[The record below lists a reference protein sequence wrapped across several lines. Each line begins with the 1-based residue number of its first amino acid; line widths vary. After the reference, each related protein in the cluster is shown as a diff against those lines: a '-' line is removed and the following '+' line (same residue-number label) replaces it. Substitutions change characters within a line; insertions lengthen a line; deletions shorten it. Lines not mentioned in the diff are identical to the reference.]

1 MNGSLSQP
9 SNTRIFKDV
18 EGLARFVCGLDLSL
32 FVSTY
37 TAGRIFAIG
46 HDGYGTLR
54 VLPVHMPRP
63 MGVAFHG
70 SRMAV
75 ATLRDIQVFFAH
87 EEAGRNLPFSFQQF
101 QTFYTPRISYLTGPL
116 DIHDLYLTSKGMLAV
131 ATKFSCLATFTSE
144 TSFKPIWT
152 PKFITELRP
161 EDRCHLNGLAM
172 DGEVPAYVTMLGT
185 GDRAGSWREEI
196 TTGGQIVRVAD
207 HEVLAA
213 GLGMPHNPRLVGNR
227 LYFLESAKGLLAYLD
242 LETGEKH
249 VVAELGRF
257 VRGLV
262 VVGQTAIVAYSK
274 LRATSSTFA
283 KLLGV
288 VRGDTSGIL
297 GVDLLTG
304 TELFNAEFL
313 EGVDEV
319 YDVQARSGGSVGIMG
334 ASDAAKYELITMKGS
349 SFWQKREP
357 N

>member
-1 MNGSLSQP
+1 MSQP

-101 QTFYTPRISYLTGPL
+101 QTFYTPRISYYTGPL

-131 ATKFSCLATFTSE
+131 ATKFSCLATFTTE

-185 GDRAGSWREEI
+185 GDRAGSWREKI

-227 LYFLESAKGLLAYLD
+227 LYFLESAKGHLAYLD
-242 LETGEKH
+242 LETGQKH

-262 VVGQTAIVAYSK
+262 LVGQTAVVAYSK

-283 KLLGV
+283 KLQGV

-319 YDVQARSGGSVGIMG
+319 YDVQARPGGSVGIMG
-334 ASDAAKYELITMKGS
+334 ASDAAKYELITIKGS

>member
-1 MNGSLSQP
+1 MSQP

-75 ATLRDIQVFFAH
+75 ATLRDIQVFFEH
-87 EEAGRNLPFSFQQF
+87 EEAGRNLPFSFHQF
-101 QTFYTPRISYLTGPL
+101 QTFYTPRISYYTGPL

-185 GDRAGSWREEI
+185 GDSAGSWREEI

-227 LYFLESAKGLLAYLD
+227 LYFLESAKGHLAYLD
-242 LETGEKH
+242 LETGQKH

-262 VVGQTAIVAYSK
+262 LVGQTAVVAYSK

-283 KLLGV
+283 KLQGV

-319 YDVQARSGGSVGIMG
+319 YDVQARPGGSVGIMG
-334 ASDAAKYELITMKGS
+334 ASDAAKYELITIKGS

>member
-1 MNGSLSQP
+1 M
-9 SNTRIFKDV
+9 
-18 EGLARFVCGLDLSL
+18 VCGLDLSL

-37 TAGRIFAIG
+37 TAGRVFVIG

-75 ATLRDIQVFFAH
+75 ATLRDIQVFYAH
-87 EEAGRNLPFSFQQF
+87 EEAGRNLPFSFHQF
-101 QTFYTPRISYLTGPL
+101 QTFFTPRISYHTGPL
-116 DIHDLYLTSKGMLAV
+116 DIHDLHITSKGMLAV

-144 TSFKPIWT
+144 TSFTPIWT
-152 PKFITELRP
+152 PNFITELRP

-172 DGEVPAYVTMLGT
+172 DGEVPAYVSMLGSEN
-185 GDRAGSWREEI
+185 RAGSWRDEI

-207 HEVLAA
+207 HEVVAA
-213 GLGMPHNPRLVGNR
+213 GLGMPHSPRLLGNR
-227 LYFLESAKGLLAYLD
+227 LYFLESAKGHLVYLD
-242 LETGEKH
+242 LETGQKQL
-249 VVAELGRF
+249 VSELGKF

-262 VVGQTAIVAYSK
+262 IVGQTAVVAYSK
-274 LRATSSTFA
+274 LRASSTTFA
-283 KLLGV
+283 KLQGV
-288 VRGDTSGIL
+288 VRGNSAGIL
-297 GVDLLTG
+297 GVDLRTG
-304 TELFNAEFL
+304 AELFNAEFL

-319 YDVQARSGGSVGIMG
+319 YDVQARAGGSVGIMG
-334 ASDAAKYELITMKGS
+334 SSEAAKYELITIKGT

>member
-207 HEVLAA
+207 HEVMAA

-319 YDVQARSGGSVGIMG
+319 YDVQARPGGSVGIMG

>member
-1 MNGSLSQP
+1 LSQP
-9 SNTRIFKDV
+9 GNTRIFKDV

-101 QTFYTPRISYLTGPL
+101 QTFYTPRISYYTGPL

-185 GDRAGSWREEI
+185 GDRAGSWREKI

-227 LYFLESAKGLLAYLD
+227 LYFLESAKGHLAYLD
-242 LETGEKH
+242 LETGQKH

-262 VVGQTAIVAYSK
+262 VVGQTAVVAYSK
-274 LRATSSTFA
+274 LRATSTTFA
-283 KLLGV
+283 KLQGV

-319 YDVQARSGGSVGIMG
+319 YDVQARPGGSVGIMG
-334 ASDAAKYELITMKGS
+334 ASDAAKYELITIKGS

>member
-1 MNGSLSQP
+1 MSQP

-101 QTFYTPRISYLTGPL
+101 QTFYTPRISYYTGPL

-131 ATKFSCLATFTSE
+131 ATKFSCLATFTTE

-185 GDRAGSWREEI
+185 GDRAGSWREKI

-207 HEVLAA
+207 HEVLSA

-227 LYFLESAKGLLAYLD
+227 LYFLESAKGHLAYLD
-242 LETGEKH
+242 LETGQKH

-262 VVGQTAIVAYSK
+262 LVGQTAVVAYSK

-283 KLLGV
+283 KLQGV

-319 YDVQARSGGSVGIMG
+319 YDVQARPGGSVGIMG
-334 ASDAAKYELITMKGS
+334 ASDAAKYELITIKGS

>member
-1 MNGSLSQP
+1 MVS
-9 SNTRIFKDV
+9 
-18 EGLARFVCGLDLSL
+18 GLDLSL

-37 TAGRIFAIG
+37 TAGRVFVIG

-75 ATLRDIQVFFAH
+75 ATLRDIQVFYAH

-101 QTFYTPRISYLTGPL
+101 QTFYTPRISYHTGPL
-116 DIHDLYLTSKGMLAV
+116 DVHDLHITSKGMLAV

-144 TSFKPIWT
+144 TSFTPIWT
-152 PKFITELRP
+152 PNFITELRP

-172 DGEVPAYVTMLGT
+172 DGEVPAYVSMLGS
-185 GDRAGSWREEI
+185 GNRAGSWRDEI

-207 HEVLAA
+207 HEVVAA
-213 GLGMPHNPRLVGNR
+213 GLGMPHSPRLVGNR
-227 LYFLESAKGLLAYLD
+227 LYFLESAKGHLVYLD
-242 LETGEKH
+242 LETGQKH
-249 VVAELGRF
+249 LVSELGKF

-262 VVGQTAIVAYSK
+262 IVGQTAVVAYSK
-274 LRATSSTFA
+274 LRASSTTFA
-283 KLLGV
+283 KLQGV
-288 VRGDTSGIL
+288 VRGNSAGIF

-304 TELFNAEFL
+304 TILFDAEFL

-319 YDVQARSGGSVGIMG
+319 YDVQARLGGSVGMMG
-334 ASDAAKYELITMKGS
+334 TSDAAKYELITIKGS

>member
-1 MNGSLSQP
+1 MSQP
-9 SNTRIFKDV
+9 GNTRIFKDV

-101 QTFYTPRISYLTGPL
+101 QTFYTPRISYYTGPL

-185 GDRAGSWREEI
+185 GDRAGSWREKI

-213 GLGMPHNPRLVGNR
+213 GLGMPHNPRLVGKR
-227 LYFLESAKGLLAYLD
+227 LYFLESAKGHLAYLD
-242 LETGEKH
+242 LETGQKH

-262 VVGQTAIVAYSK
+262 LVGQTAVVAYSK

-283 KLLGV
+283 KLQGV

-319 YDVQARSGGSVGIMG
+319 YDVQARPGGSVGIMG
-334 ASDAAKYELITMKGS
+334 ASDAAKYELITIKGS

>member
-1 MNGSLSQP
+1 LSQP
-9 SNTRIFKDV
+9 GNTRIFKDV

-101 QTFYTPRISYLTGPL
+101 QTFYTPRISYYTGPL

-185 GDRAGSWREEI
+185 GDRAGSWREKI

-213 GLGMPHNPRLVGNR
+213 GLGMPHNPRLVGKR
-227 LYFLESAKGLLAYLD
+227 LYFLESAKGHLAYLD
-242 LETGEKH
+242 LETGQKH

-262 VVGQTAIVAYSK
+262 LVGQTAVVAYSK

-283 KLLGV
+283 KLQGV

-319 YDVQARSGGSVGIMG
+319 YDVQARPGGSVGIMG
-334 ASDAAKYELITMKGS
+334 ASDAAKYELITIKGS

>member
-1 MNGSLSQP
+1 LSQP

-101 QTFYTPRISYLTGPL
+101 QTFYTPRISYYTGPL

-131 ATKFSCLATFTSE
+131 ATKFSCLATFTTE

-185 GDRAGSWREEI
+185 GDRAGSWREKI

-207 HEVLAA
+207 HEVLSA

-227 LYFLESAKGLLAYLD
+227 LYFLESAKGHLAYLD
-242 LETGEKH
+242 LETGQKH

-262 VVGQTAIVAYSK
+262 LVGQTAVVAYSK

-283 KLLGV
+283 KLQGV

-319 YDVQARSGGSVGIMG
+319 YDVQARPGGSVGIMG
-334 ASDAAKYELITMKGS
+334 ASDAAKYELITIKGS

>member
-1 MNGSLSQP
+1 LSQP
-9 SNTRIFKDV
+9 GNTRIFKDV

-101 QTFYTPRISYLTGPL
+101 QTFYTPRISYYTGPL

-131 ATKFSCLATFTSE
+131 ATKFSCLATFTTE

-185 GDRAGSWREEI
+185 GDRAGSWREKI

-227 LYFLESAKGLLAYLD
+227 LYFLESAKGHLAYLD
-242 LETGEKH
+242 LETGQKH

-262 VVGQTAIVAYSK
+262 LVGQTAVVAYSK

-283 KLLGV
+283 KLQGV

-319 YDVQARSGGSVGIMG
+319 YDVQARPGGSVGIMG
-334 ASDAAKYELITMKGS
+334 ASDAAKYELITIKGS